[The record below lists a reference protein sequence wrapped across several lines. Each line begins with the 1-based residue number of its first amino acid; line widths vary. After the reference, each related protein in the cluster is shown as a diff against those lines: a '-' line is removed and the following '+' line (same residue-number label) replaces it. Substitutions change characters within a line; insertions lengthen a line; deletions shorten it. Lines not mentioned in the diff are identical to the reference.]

1 MAARR
6 LIIVMLVLL
15 GISTAIAIVAPDPA
29 ERAAQSGSTGATG
42 DTADIGA
49 TDATGPSG
57 STGVTGNAGT
67 TGNTGATGSRG
78 RPGPA
83 DGDSNPGTMKAAVT
97 VSREG
102 KPASVCARPG
112 SRLVLTVRTGGAIDV
127 SVPDFGRT
135 ASTTRYAPAVFDL
148 LMPEQPGRYGIEV
161 LATGRTLAT
170 IVSNDSCARQAKPV
184 RPENEERTSPKPT
197 GTTAA

>member
-1 MAARR
+1 
-6 LIIVMLVLL
+6 V
-15 GISTAIAIVAPDPA
+15 
-29 ERAAQSGSTGATG
+29 TG
-42 DTADIGA
+42 DTGA
-49 TDATGPSG
+49 
-57 STGVTGNAGT
+57 
-67 TGNTGATGSRG
+67 TGNTGATGSTG
-78 RPGPA
+78 KAGAAGGSP
-83 DGDSNPGTMKAAVT
+83 NPGRIEAAIT

-112 SRLVLTVRTGGAIDV
+112 SRLVLTVRTGGPIDV

-148 LMPEQPGRYGIEV
+148 LMPEQPGRYGIEA
-161 LATGRTLAT
+161 LASGRTLAT
-170 IVSNDSCARQAKPV
+170 IVSNDSCARQANPV